1 MSNTIFVTGAAGQ
14 LGKLVIQQL
23 LARGVAPARIVAG
36 SRDPQKLA
44 DLTAQGVA
52 VRRADFEDP
61 AGLAEAFVGVGT
73 VLIVSTDALDGAGT
87 RLKQHRNAV
96 AAAAAAG
103 VGRIAYTSL
112 PNPESSLITFAP
124 DHAGTERAIRE
135 TGLPYLIFRNNWYQ
149 QNLLMSLP
157 HSLEAG
163 QWYSS
168 AQGGRI
174 AYAAREEM
182 AEAIAAALDTPAAG
196 NTIYTLTGP
205 QALSTAEVA
214 ELATQATGRPL
225 AVVRVDATQL
235 AAGLK
240 GAGLPD
246 GLIAMLV
253 SIDADVRAGNLS
265 IVTDH
270 LETLI
275 GRAPR
280 TLAQYFDANKADY
293 LG

>member
-61 AGLAEAFVGVGT
+61 AGLAEAFAGVGT

-280 TLAQYFDANKADY
+280 TLVQYFDANKADY

>member
-1 MSNTIFVTGAAGQ
+1 MSNTIFVTGAAGK

-61 AGLAEAFVGVGT
+61 AGLAEAFAGVGT

-112 PNPESSLITFAP
+112 PNPESSQITFAP

-182 AEAIAAALDTPAAG
+182 AEAIAAALDAPVEG
-196 NTIYTLTGP
+196 NPVYTLTGP
-205 QALSTAEVA
+205 QALNTAEVA
-214 ELATQATGRPL
+214 ELATKATGRPL
-225 AVVRVDATQL
+225 AVVRVDGTQL

-240 GAGLPD
+240 DAGLPD

-275 GRAPR
+275 GRAPQ
-280 TLAQYFDANKADY
+280 TLAQYFEANKADY